1 MKIKALLLIL
11 GFGLIFPIL
20 HTNIVL
26 GKTTFQG
33 VMKSG
38 KIPIGN
44 AKISLYAAGKNKN
57 QNAELISST
66 TTNVKGEFTFENIN
80 SNKKA
85 LLYLIGEHQ
94 PAVRFAAVLGQK
106 QSIPSTVTLNEL
118 TTIATAFSHSQFL
131 SNTNIA
137 GAPLGLEVATIT
149 GTNLV
154 DVSRGEISGRLAD
167 KNNIL
172 MKRKFN
178 TLGNILASCVNQVG
192 NSCQQLSALTNNS
205 KNTLE
210 AAHNIARNPFNNVS
224 QLYSL
229 SKNITTYNPEKKTDR
244 GLEDWS
250 IALIH
255 TGNGKEISGPGQI
268 AFDGKG
274 NLYVTNNFIP
284 GTPSPGLGLT
294 ALTPKGDDLF
304 GEPLTGGGIYG
315 TGFGIGFAPNG
326 HLWVGNFGF
335 GLNCLGPNGPDKKCK
350 GNAILK
356 FEDSTD
362 GGGISVS
369 EFNPRKG
376 AFVSP
381 AATGNRNDPSN
392 NSGGYTNNG
401 ISGKTLNSVQGT
413 VSDQDGNIWI
423 ASYHGNALIKYVEGN
438 PQKAKR
444 FDKCSD
450 GNPVYQP
457 FDLAVDS
464 NGNIFVASSSIGLPV
479 EPPVNQV
486 CKFDR
491 RGNPLAIYP
500 TQAKPLG
507 LAIDSNDNVWVANNL
522 GGSITHISPVGK
534 IEVYEILS
542 GRPGPW
548 GITVDANGLVYI
560 AGFETETI
568 SIVCGA
574 DKAFCPE
581 GQKTGDIIGVLGGCV
596 KVVNEILRI
605 TGVKVNVDGSLWAAN
620 NFKTKVLAPPNSGG
634 DSILQFVGLAA
645 PVKTPLIGPQQ
656 PLESGR

>member
-1 MKIKALLLIL
+1 MKIKTLLLIL

-20 HTNIVL
+20 NTNIVF

-38 KIPIGN
+38 RMPIGDAN
-44 AKISLYAAGKNKN
+44 ISLYAAGKNKN
-57 QNAELISST
+57 QNAELIAST
-66 TTNVKGEFTFENIN
+66 TTNAKGEFTFENIN
-80 SNKKA
+80 PNKKS

-94 PAVRFAAVLGQK
+94 KTVRFAAILGQK
-106 QSIPSTVTLNEL
+106 QSIPSIVTLNEL

-131 SNTNIA
+131 SNTDIA
-137 GAPLGLEVATIT
+137 GASLGLGVATVT

-154 DVSRGEISGRLAD
+154 DVSSGKISGRLAD
-167 KNNIL
+167 RNNIL

-210 AAHNIARNPFNNVS
+210 AIHYIARNPFNNVS

-229 SKNITTYNPEKKTDR
+229 SKNITTYKPEKNTDR

-250 IALIH
+250 IVLIH

-268 AFDGKG
+268 AFDEKG

-304 GEPLTGGGIYG
+304 SEPLTGGGIYG
-315 TGFGIGFAPNG
+315 AGFGIGFAPNG

-350 GNAILK
+350 GNALLQ

-376 AFVSP
+376 VFVSP
-381 AATGNRNDPSN
+381 AATGNLNDPSN
-392 NSGGYTNNG
+392 NSGGYTQNG
-401 ISGKTLNSVQGT
+401 ISSKTLNSVQGT

-423 ASYHGNALIKYVEGN
+423 ASYHGSALIKYFKGN
-438 PQKAKR
+438 PKKAKR
-444 FDKCSD
+444 FDKCSN

-464 NGNIFVASSSIGLPV
+464 NGNVFVTSSSIGLSV

-491 RGNPLAIYP
+491 QGNPLATYP

-507 LAIDSNDNVWVANNL
+507 LAIDNNDNVWVSNNL
-522 GGSITHISPVGK
+522 GGSVTYISPTGK
-534 IEVYEILS
+534 VEIYEILA

-548 GITVDANGLVYI
+548 GITVDGNGIVYV

-568 SIVCGA
+568 TIVCGA
-574 DKAFCPE
+574 DEAFCPE
-581 GQKTGDIIGVLGGCV
+581 DQKTGDVIGVFGGCV
-596 KVVNEILRI
+596 KFDDEILRI
-605 TGVKVNVDGSLWAAN
+605 TGVKMTVDGSLWAAN

-634 DSILQFVGLAA
+634 NSILQFIGLGT
-645 PVKTPLIGPQQ
+645 PVKTPLIGPQR
-656 PLESGR
+656 PLESSQ